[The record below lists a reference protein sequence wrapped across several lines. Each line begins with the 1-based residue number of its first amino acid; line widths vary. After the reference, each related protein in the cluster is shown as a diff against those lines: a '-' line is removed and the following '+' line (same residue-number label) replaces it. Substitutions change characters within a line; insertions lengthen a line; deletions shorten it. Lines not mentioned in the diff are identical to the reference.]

1 MKEVKIEHI
10 DEMEQNYLNKPVQ
23 QVVRKALVKNSI
35 SDITYVNERE
45 TEIQF
50 RFSNDIETLPVTNQ
64 KASGRCWLFAG
75 LNVLRE
81 LVANKLELKDFEF
94 SQNYQA
100 FWDKFEKINYFL
112 ESMDDFLTVENDNR
126 TLKHLL
132 QLGIQ
137 DGGQW
142 DMFVSLVE
150 KYGVVPK
157 EVMPE
162 THASSNTAQMNRFIN
177 IKLRQY
183 AARSRAL
190 AKDNK
195 TDEIIQLKSQTLE
208 ELYGFL
214 VTNFGVPPKEF
225 NFEYVTK
232 KNAYHIEKTLTPQS
246 FYKSVCQIN
255 LNDYVSVIN
264 SPTSDKPFMNS
275 YTIDYLGNVIGGK
288 EIKHLNLSMARLIE
302 LTVNQLKDKEIV
314 WFGSDVAF
322 YGDRTKG
329 IWDDQAYDYES
340 TFEMSFSMTK
350 AERLDYLQGQ
360 MNHAMVITG
369 VNIEDNKP
377 TKWKIENS
385 WGSDRGLKGYYL
397 MSQSWFYEHTYQAVI
412 HKKYLTKDE
421 LDAYNEKPI
430 RLKPW
435 DPMGSLAR

>member
-1 MKEVKIEHI
+1 MKQIDFNTIEQMH
-10 DEMEQNYLNKPVQ
+10 DNYMKKPVQ

-45 TEIQF
+45 NDVQF
-50 RFSNDIETLPVTNQ
+50 RFSNEIETLPVTNQ

-81 LVANKLELKDFEF
+81 LAAKKLELKDFEF

-100 FWDKFEKINYFL
+100 FWDKFEKINFFL
-112 ESMDDFLTVENDNR
+112 ESMDDFLTVDNDDR

-142 DMFVSLVE
+142 GMFVSLVE

-157 EVMPE
+157 EAMPE
-162 THASSNTAQMNRFIN
+162 THASSNTGQMNRFIN

-183 AARSRAL
+183 AARAREL
-190 AKDNK
+190 ASKSDLDGVK
-195 TDEIIQLKSQTLE
+195 SLKQQTLE

-214 VTNFGVPPKEF
+214 VTNFGIPPKLV
-225 NFEYVTK
+225 NFEYVNK
-232 KNAYHIEKTLTPQS
+232 KNEYVMVKDLTPIDV
-246 FYKSVCQIN
+246 YKKYCQID
-255 LNDYVSVIN
+255 LNDYVSVVN
-264 SPTSDKPFMNS
+264 SPTNDKPYLKS
-275 YTIDYLGNVIGGK
+275 YTIDYFGNVIGGK
-288 EIKHLNLSMARLIE
+288 EIKHLNVDMDRLVE

-314 WFGSDVAF
+314 WFGSDVSF
-322 YGDRTKG
+322 YGDRQKG
-329 IWDDQAYDYES
+329 VWDDQSYDYES
-340 TFEMSFSMTK
+340 TFEMSFHMTK
-350 AERLDYLQGQ
+350 EERLNYLQGQ

-369 VNIEDNKP
+369 VNLEDNKP

-385 WGSDRGLKGYYL
+385 WGNDRGLKGYYL
-397 MSQSWFYEHTYQAVI
+397 MSQSWFYEHTYQVVI
-412 HKKYLTKDE
+412 HKKYLSKAE
-421 LDAYNEKPI
+421 VDAYNDKPI

-435 DPMGSLAR
+435 DPMGSLAI